1 MTQRA
6 VTSHCYIGDSLLRFS
21 CKVIDFTL
29 TFSIFPVCV
38 VNYISVYKSGRLR
51 TLFFDDSFIPLLDL
65 KPLHVSAVL

>member
-1 MTQRA
+1 MFSVLLSVQRGA
-6 VTSHCYIGDSLLRFS
+6 YSIKAISV
-21 CKVIDFTL
+21 VTL